1 MVKAQEKSV
10 QVCLICLSVPV
21 LSCLCPVFVLL
32 CTVVV
37 SVSNTHEAVLAVN
50 LCRAKIHQDRM
61 LRPLMSRRGTVML
74 LKSMMPLGMLL
85 QMRLTLRVENL
96 QFKNPYVT
104 GSACMFQ
111 PDCLNVV

>member
-21 LSCLCPVFVLL
+21 LSCFCPVDVLL

-37 SVSNTHEAVLAVN
+37 SVNNTHEAVLAVN

-74 LKSMMPLGMLL
+74 LKSMMPLGVLF

-96 QFKNPYVT
+96 QFKNP
-104 GSACMFQ
+104 
-111 PDCLNVV
+111 